1 MTDDNKKPRD
11 IFVAVS
17 VGGSWRV
24 MDTRNGKYLADC
36 LLSQCEA
43 VDLALLLN
51 SIVRDTQSD
60 QSDRQA

>member
-1 MTDDNKKPRD
+1 MIDDNKKPRGT
-11 IFVAVS
+11 FVAVS

-24 MDTRNGKYLADC
+24 MDTRNGKYLAAC
-36 LLSQCEA
+36 PLSQCEA

-51 SIVRDTQSD
+51 SMVQDTQSD